1 MYIADL
7 LDNMRLISML
17 ILQAAHVEKDAWKAA
32 KTIYEFSAKDI
43 DGNNVSLDRYKSV

>member
-1 MYIADL
+1 
-7 LDNMRLISML
+7 ML

-43 DGNNVSLDRYKSV
+43 DGNNVSLDRYKSVQYYCYMLNTMYL